1 MKNYLKK
8 AAVLTLAGV
17 MTVGSMTGCSSNV
30 DGTKTAST
38 VNDEAIK
45 LGTVNFMLRYQ
56 QAQTAQM
63 YEMYFGGA
71 AGIWDTVAD
80 EESGETYGEQ
90 TVTSVREQIEDM
102 VILRQHAPD
111 YDVTITD
118 EEKEK
123 ITAAAQSFM
132 EANDEATLTKLGVD
146 QSAIEEVLELSTYN
160 EKMFDPMVADVD
172 TKVSDDE
179 AAQTGVT
186 YVSVAP
192 AEEET
197 ADAEEGAEDS
207 EAKEPTEK
215 ADPKEQA
222 QQILDEVLATAD
234 ADMDAI
240 AKSVD
245 ENLSATTTHFTTNP
259 PEDEEEDSTSS
270 VPQEIQDAVKN
281 LKDGEV
287 ASELIDI
294 DGTYYV
300 VRLDVAFDEDATN
313 DQKDTIVN
321 QRKQDKYTEITDG
334 WREESTITVDDK
346 VMKVLKLTD
355 NDKYT
360 FKQVEQ
366 ETTDEESSDDSTT
379 LEGADAEAG
388 SVDEVVDAV
397 DDLAGDSNT
406 DTAE

>member
-8 AAVLTLAGV
+8 AAVLALAGT
-17 MTVGSMTGCSSNV
+17 MAVGSMTGCSSNV
-30 DGTKTAST
+30 DGTKTAAT

-63 YEMYFGGA
+63 YEMYFGGSS
-71 AGIWDTVAD
+71 GIWDTVAD

-90 TVTSVREQIEDM
+90 TVTSVLEQVEDM
-102 VILRQHAPD
+102 VILRQHAAD

-123 ITAAAQSFM
+123 ITAAAKSFM
-132 EANDEATLTKLGVD
+132 EANDETTLTKLGVD
-146 QSAIEEVLELSTYN
+146 QGAIEEMLELSTYN
-160 EKMFDPMVADVD
+160 EKMFEPVVADVD

-186 YVSVAP
+186 YVKVEP
-192 AEEET
+192 ADEA
-197 ADAEEGAEDS
+197 ADTEDS
-207 EAKEPTEK
+207 EADEDEKTET

-245 ENLSATTTHFTTNP
+245 ENLSATATHFTTNP
-259 PEDEEEDSTSS
+259 SEDADEEETGT
-270 VPQEIQDAVKN
+270 VPQEVQDAVKN

-287 ASELIDI
+287 ASKLIDI

-300 VRLDVAFDEDATN
+300 VRLDAAFDEEATS
-313 DQKDTIVN
+313 DQKETIVN

-334 WREESTITVDDK
+334 WREESTVKEESK
-346 VMKVLKLTD
+346 VIKALKLTD

-360 FKQVEQ
+360 FKAVEQ
-366 ETTDEESSDDSTT
+366 ETTEDTT
-379 LEGADAEAG
+379 GEAAEQG
-388 SVDEVVDAV
+388 TTE
-397 DDLAGDSNT
+397 
-406 DTAE
+406 DTAGEASQDATGAATETAE

>member
-8 AAVLTLAGV
+8 AAVLALTGALA
-17 MTVGSMTGCSSNV
+17 MGSVTGCSSNV

-38 VNDEAIK
+38 VNDEEIK

-63 YEMYFGGA
+63 YAMYFGSD

-90 TVTSVREQIEDM
+90 TVTSVLEQVEDM
-102 VILRQHAPD
+102 VILRQHAAD

-146 QSAIEEVLELSTYN
+146 QSAVEEMLELSTYN
-160 EKMFDPMVADVD
+160 QKMFDPIVADVD
-172 TKVSDDE
+172 TEVSDEE

-192 AEEET
+192 AEEE
-197 ADAEEGAEDS
+197 AEDS
-207 EAKEPTEK
+207 EDEESAEATDNKV
-215 ADPKEQA
+215 QA

-245 ENLSATTTHFTTNP
+245 ENLSATTTSFTTNP
-259 PEDEEEDSTSS
+259 SEDEEEDSTSS

-300 VRLDVAFDEDATN
+300 VRLDAAFDKEAT
-313 DQKDTIVN
+313 DSQKDTIVN
-321 QRKQDKYTEITDG
+321 QRKQDAYTEITDG

-346 VMKVLKLTD
+346 VMKALKLTD

-360 FKQVEQ
+360 FKEVE
-366 ETTDEESSDDSTT
+366 EEAADEESTDGTTT
-379 LEGADAEAG
+379 LEDADAEAG

-397 DDLAGDSNT
+397 DDLT
-406 DTAE
+406 DESDAETAE

>member
-8 AAVLTLAGV
+8 AAALALTGALV
-17 MTVGSMTGCSSNV
+17 MGSVTGCSSDV
-30 DGTKTAST
+30 DGTKIAST
-38 VNDEAIK
+38 VNDEGIK

-63 YEMYFGGA
+63 YAMYFGSD

-90 TVTSVREQIEDM
+90 TVTSVLEQVEDM
-102 VILRQHAPD
+102 VILRQHAAD

-146 QSAIEEVLELSTYN
+146 QSAIEEMLELSTYN
-160 EKMFDPMVADVD
+160 QKMFDPIVADVD
-172 TKVSDDE
+172 TEVSDEE

-192 AEEET
+192 AEEQ
-197 ADAEEGAEDS
+197 AEDS
-207 EAKEPTEK
+207 EKDESAEAADNK
-215 ADPKEQA
+215 AQA

-245 ENLSATTTHFTTNP
+245 ENLSATTTSFTTNP
-259 PEDEEEDSTSS
+259 SEDEEEDTSS

-300 VRLDVAFDEDATN
+300 VRLDAAFDKEAT
-313 DQKDTIVN
+313 DSQKDTIVN
-321 QRKQDKYTEITDG
+321 QRKQDAYTEITDG

-346 VMKVLKLTD
+346 VMKALKLTD

-360 FKQVEQ
+360 FKEVEE
-366 ETTDEESSDDSTT
+366 ETTDEESTGDTTT
-379 LEGADAEAG
+379 LEDADAEAG

-397 DDLAGDSNT
+397 DDLTEGSDAE
-406 DTAE
+406 TAE